1 MGGHRFLIFRNP
13 PLSFPSSALASL
25 FSSSSSSSFG
35 GDPWLVACW
44 FAGSRGAQSIIYSF
58 V

>member
-25 FSSSSSSSFG
+25 FSSSSSFG